1 MTTLKDTLHENI
13 HESGVPIKQLCDIL
27 GISYSYLANAGNPNL
42 EDFNFQLK
50 HLIPLTKA
58 TDCFATLDYIERAL
72 GRVAFVVP
80 VIGANVS
87 EVTAELAAVTREFSH
102 LMKELSAALADG
114 RVQSQEWPSIALECD
129 HLISRVARLSE
140 AAKNEAASL

>member
-1 MTTLKDTLHENI
+1 
-13 HESGVPIKQLCDIL
+13 
-27 GISYSYLANAGNPNL
+27 
-42 EDFNFQLK
+42 
-50 HLIPLTKA
+50 LTKA

-80 VIGANVS
+80 VIGADVS

-102 LMKELSAALADG
+102 LMKELSLSLADG
-114 RVQSQEWPSIALECD
+114 KVQSQEWPSIALECD